1 MPVLF
6 FLTRMKG
13 SNIVCSLAIPGN
25 PPCYFEG
32 HVTVDGAQVKDR
44 NDGNILLTR
53 NGHVLH
59 IDFGYM
65 LTNSP
70 GDLGFE
76 QVLTAITRTEI

>member
-1 MPVLF
+1 MHLK
-6 FLTRMKG
+6 R
-13 SNIVCSLAIPGN
+13 A
-25 PPCYFEG
+25 G
-32 HVTVDGAQVKDR
+32 HINKDGVQVKDR

-76 QVLTAITRTEI
+76 QVVASSNNTNSLLNLELAVPGWLFCIC

>member
-1 MPVLF
+1 MQCRDF
-6 FLTRMKG
+6 GMGK
-13 SNIVCSLAIPGN
+13 
-25 PPCYFEG
+25 
-32 HVTVDGAQVKDR
+32 QVKDR

-76 QVLTAITRTEI
+76 QVLTFKDPQHLQRIIAAHTLRY

>member
-1 MPVLF
+1 M
-6 FLTRMKG
+6 
-13 SNIVCSLAIPGN
+13 
-25 PPCYFEG
+25 
-32 HVTVDGAQVKDR
+32 TVDGAQVKDR

-76 QVLTAITRTEI
+76 QVLAANARSEI

>member
-1 MPVLF
+1 ML
-6 FLTRMKG
+6 
-13 SNIVCSLAIPGN
+13 
-25 PPCYFEG
+25 
-32 HVTVDGAQVKDR
+32 AQVKDR

-76 QVLTAITRTEI
+76 QVLPF

>member
-1 MPVLF
+1 
-6 FLTRMKG
+6 MKD
-13 SNIVCSLAIPGN
+13 NL
-25 PPCYFEG
+25 
-32 HVTVDGAQVKDR
+32 HAQVKDR

-53 NGHVLH
+53 DGHVLH

-76 QVLTAITRTEI
+76 QAPERER